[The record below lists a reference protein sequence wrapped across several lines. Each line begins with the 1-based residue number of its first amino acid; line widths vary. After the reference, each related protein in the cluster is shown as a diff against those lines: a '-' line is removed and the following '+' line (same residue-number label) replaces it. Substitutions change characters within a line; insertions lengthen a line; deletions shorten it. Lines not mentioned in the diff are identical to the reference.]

1 MLAGGRSSRMGSDK
15 ALALFGGRPLIQLA
29 VANLAAAGI
38 FARIAGSRSALGA
51 FAPEIPDVLSDSGP
65 MGGIHAALSA
75 SVAELNLFLPVD
87 MPLMPAL
94 LLACLLERAMLTG
107 APVTASRLN
116 GCLQP
121 FPVVLRRTVL
131 PEIHQCLAAGDTAC
145 YKAWQAIP
153 KKVESELD
161 AVAIESLIQ
170 CGQCR
175 HPGGFPAFL
184 WFQSAN
190 TPANLRRLNN
200 LERLSHFSQVS

>member
-1 MLAGGRSSRMGSDK
+1 MGSDK
-15 ALALFGGRPLIQLA
+15 ALALFGGRPLIEHA
-29 VANLAAAGI
+29 VANLAAAGV
-38 FARIAGSRSALGA
+38 FVRIAGSRSALDA
-51 FAPEIPDVLSDSGP
+51 FAPEIPDVLSGFGP
-65 MGGIHAALSA
+65 MSGIHAALSI
-75 SVAELNLFLPVD
+75 SNAELNLFLPVD
-87 MPLMPAL
+87 MPLMPAS

-116 GCLQP
+116 GRLQP

-131 PEIHQCLAAGDTAC
+131 PEIDWYLAAGETAC

-161 AVAIESLIQ
+161 AVAIESLVQ

-175 HPGGFPAFL
+175 HPKGLPAFF

-190 TPANLRRLNN
+190 TPASLRRLNN
-200 LERLSHFSQVS
+200 LELLNHFSQVI